1 LKKEIKCYYIV
12 KARTAFHNSE
22 TGEIEFRARVKK
34 FENPNP
40 IEARKAA
47 FDFRNEFICG
57 LLTLGLQKTEAE
69 TGWNSETKEIEN
81 LSDREIRKLL
91 NPMFEKDNSELI
103 IEDDTNEVINLSP
116 TILNKEDDT
125 EEEINWLPP
134 DDTLSWYSKF
144 NNGIWVILEHNDN
157 DPELENE
164 NDIVIDKITKFEEP
178 FLTPPLRTNL
188 EIEYKLYKKYNFA
201 TDVFETTINFFDDEE
216 FLEGYYEN
224 ENETEEEAQMRH
236 LEESNKT
243 FKCLKTPFNWTGYD
257 KINWWERGKSK
268 EVIIDNNKLPITIE
282 EAYNKGESHLVEF
295 KPGLINWT
303 NSDRDIECEIAQTLC
318 AFLNSK
324 GGYLFIGIA
333 DKEKKVIG
341 VKFPENSQDKFLR
354 GFTRIKSRYLP
365 PYLAHSIN
373 GDFYSIADKTVFIIT
388 VFPSNEPVFI
398 RKKDDQ
404 NKLITKEFYIRS
416 DASSRHLY
424 DIEEVVRY
432 CKKRDKDNTDN
443 E

>member
-1 LKKEIKCYYIV
+1 MDIECYYVV

-34 FENPNP
+34 FENQNP

-57 LLTLGLQKTEAE
+57 LLTLGLQKTEDE
-69 TGWNSETKEIEN
+69 IGWNSYTKQIEKLSDKEI
-81 LSDREIRKLL
+81 RRLL
-91 NPMFEKDNSELI
+91 NPIFEKDNTELR
-103 IEDDTNEVINLSP
+103 IEDDTNEVINWSP

-125 EEEINWLPP
+125 EEEINWLAP

-144 NNGIWVILEHNDN
+144 NNGIWVILVHNAN
-157 DPELENE
+157 DPELESENE
-164 NDIVIDKITKFEEP
+164 IVIDKITKFEEP
-178 FLTPPLRTNL
+178 VLTPPLWTNL
-188 EIEYKLYKKYNFA
+188 EIEYNLYKKYNFD
-201 TDVFETTINFFDDEE
+201 TDSLETTVTFFDDEE
-216 FLEGYYEN
+216 FLEGYYEK
-224 ENETEEEAQMRH
+224 ENETEEEAQIRH
-236 LEESNKT
+236 LEESIKR
-243 FKCLKTPFNWTGYD
+243 FKCLKTPFDWTGFD
-257 KINWWERGKSK
+257 KINWWEKGKSNT
-268 EVIIDNNKLPITIE
+268 VTSDNNKLPITIE
-282 EAYNKGESHLVEF
+282 EAYNNGESHLVEF

-303 NSDRDIECEIAQTLC
+303 KSERDIELEIAQTLC

-341 VKFPENSQDKFLR
+341 VKFPDNSKDKFLR
-354 GFTRIKSRYLP
+354 EYTRIKARHLP

-373 GDFYSIADKTVFIIT
+373 GDFYIIDQKEVFVIT
-388 VFPSNEPVFI
+388 VFPSSDPVFI
-398 RKKDDQ
+398 RKKDEQ
-404 NKLITKEFYIRS
+404 NNLISKEFYIRS

-432 CKKRDKDNTDN
+432 CKKRDKDNADN